1 MNYLES
7 IEHFAA
13 TQPNAPAQRTSMGG
27 HMTYGELWRASEA
40 IAALLDRIGG
50 ATPAVVYGH
59 KDPLMVACFVACM
72 KAGRPYVPVDRYSVP
87 QARVASI
94 IEQLDDPVV
103 LEVDHLLSARAGAS
117 RVFSRLE
124 LDAAVAMGGSSDR
137 GAWISGEDLC
147 YILFTSGSTGA
158 PKGVEVTAA
167 CFDNFTAW
175 ARGLGGE
182 YREGRVYLDQAP
194 FSFDLSVFELA
205 CALSSGGSLF
215 SLEHETQQSIRAT
228 FEALR
233 ASGAN
238 VWVST
243 PSFADLCLA
252 SEDFDDQV
260 LLALETFLFCGET
273 LSVRTAHR
281 LMERF
286 PDCTVVNTYGP
297 TESTVAVT
305 QVEVTPQM
313 IASGRP
319 LPVGSP
325 RPGTRIRI
333 VDADGADLACMQPG
347 EVVIEGDTV
356 ARGYYGRPDLTD
368 RAFGV
373 ASMDGARV
381 RTYRTGD
388 EGYLDADG
396 MLYYRGRLDLQ
407 VKLNG
412 FRIELGEIEQHL
424 RRLSQ
429 VTSAAVVPVMHGDKV
444 AHLVAHVVV
453 EGELGVSEFRAG
465 LAMKEAL
472 KETLPHY
479 MVPKKLVFH
488 SALPMTG
495 NGKIDRRALAASS
508 R

>member
-1 MNYLES
+1 
-7 IEHFAA
+7 
-13 TQPNAPAQRTSMGG
+13 
-27 HMTYGELWRASEA
+27 MTYGEFWRRPRPSPACLPGVFGSSFA
-40 IAALLDRIGG
+40 RGG
-50 ATPAVVYGH
+50 AATRTSYGCQFYRVH
-59 KDPLMVACFVACM
+59 ED
-72 KAGRPYVPVDRYSVP
+72 GRPYVPVGYSVP

-94 IEQLDDPVV
+94 GQLETPTV
-103 LEVDHLLSARAGAS
+103 LAVDHFRPKIADGARIIN
-117 RVFSRLE
+117 RLE
-124 LDAAVAMGGSSDR
+124 LDVAQTMGGQSDR
-137 GAWISGEDLC
+137 DSWIAGEDLC

-158 PKGVEVTAA
+158 PKGVEITAS

-215 SLEHETQQSIRAT
+215 SLEHETQQSLRAT

-233 ASGAN
+233 ASGVN

-260 LLALETFLFCGET
+260 MLALETFLFCGET
-273 LSVRTAHR
+273 LSVRTAQR
-281 LMERF
+281 LMQRF
-286 PDCTVVNTYGP
+286 PACSVINTYGP

-305 QVEVTPQM
+305 QVVVTPQM
-313 IASGRP
+313 VASGSP
-319 LPVGSP
+319 LPVGAPP
-325 RPGTRIRI
+325 RPGTRLRI
-333 VDADGADLACMQPG
+333 IDPRGRELGAMQPG

-356 ARGYYGRPDLTD
+356 ARGYHGRPDLTQ
-368 RAFGV
+368 RAFG
-373 ASMDGARV
+373 ASMMDGRAV

-388 EGYLDADG
+388 EGYLDQDG
-396 MLYYRGRLDLQ
+396 MLHYRGRLDLQ

-444 AHLVAHVVV
+444 AHLVAHLVV

-479 MVPKKLVFH
+479 MVPKKIMFH
-488 SALPMTG
+488 SSLPMTG
-495 NGKIDRRALAASS
+495 NGKVDRRALAASS
-508 R
+508 K